1 MLTALAILSILLAA
15 LSTVLIVKNFLIT
28 VNTSS
33 KTSINIMLIIL
44 LIASLV
50 CALGG
55 AYGGIVIPQAIAEFN
70 AQKSGLTN
78 EIIAEYLINIKR
90 YTSETII
97 FTVLGYVFFGI
108 SFLLLNKI
116 KKEKTEEHTKVKTWN
131 WDKINNKS

>member
-1 MLTALAILSILLAA
+1 MYTVLAILSILLSV
-15 LSTVLIVKNFLIT
+15 LSTVLIVKNFLIN

-33 KTSINIMLIIL
+33 RALINIMFIVL

-55 AYGGIVIPQAIAEFN
+55 SYGGIVIPQAIAEFN

-78 EIIAEYLINIKR
+78 EMIAKYLININH
-90 YTSETII
+90 YTNETII
-97 FTVLGYVFFGI
+97 FTILGYAFFGI

-116 KKEKTEEHTKVKTWN
+116 KKEKAEEHSKVKTWN
-131 WDKINNKS
+131 FDKINNKS